1 MKMTSSLARL
11 SLETSLQ
18 KSHYGSVCGVVCP
31 LLCLQN
37 LFPGIRKANF
47 LSAYYV
53 AGSAPSINSLYP
65 CNPMRSTFLLSHFPG
80 DLPTWVNT
88 CSYMCMSPCL
98 HKMCSCGHLSL
109 CLYIHLQ
116 TDLYICMSSYIHVHV
131 CVYMPSCY
139 VLIHNKDR
147 LLSSFGVSCFIS
159 ITIL

>member
-1 MKMTSSLARL
+1 MKTTSSLARL

-18 KSHYGSVCGVVCP
+18 KSHYGYVCGVVYP

-37 LFPGIRKANF
+37 LFPGIRKANC
-47 LSAYYV
+47 LRAYYV
-53 AGSAPSINSLYP
+53 AGSAPSISQLYP
-65 CNPMRSTFLLSHFPG
+65 RNPMRSTFLLSHFLG
-80 DLPTWVNT
+80 DLSTWVNT

-98 HKMCSCGHLSL
+98 HKMCSRGHCSL
-109 CLYIHLQ
+109 FLYIHMQ
-116 TDLYICMSSYIHVHV
+116 TDLYIWMSSYIHVHV

-147 LLSSFGVSCFIS
+147 LWSSFGGSCFIS